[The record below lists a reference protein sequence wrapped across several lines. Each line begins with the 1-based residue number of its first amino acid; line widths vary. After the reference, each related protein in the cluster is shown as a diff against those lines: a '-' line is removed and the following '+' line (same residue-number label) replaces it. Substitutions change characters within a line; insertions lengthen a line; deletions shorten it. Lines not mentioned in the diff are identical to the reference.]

1 MGSVAERAVAAVLA
15 AAEIDRPVLFRC
27 VRGWGKVATLVGSVA
42 EGLRGALAAG
52 APVVGLAGL
61 DIDWDG

>member
-1 MGSVAERAVAAVLA
+1 MGSVAEGAVVAVLA

-27 VRGWGKVATLVGSVA
+27 VRGWGKVATLVGSIA
-42 EGLRGALAAG
+42 KRLGRAFPTRT
-52 APVVGLAGL
+52 PVVGLTGL